1 MTWLTLKTA
10 FVAERQ
16 KVCRYGKSS
25 KYLMDSGNSH
35 VGVVPEKSSVITC
48 ELRALSPEAGTG
60 QMTFELVLYL

>member
-1 MTWLTLKTA
+1 
-10 FVAERQ
+10 
-16 KVCRYGKSS
+16 
-25 KYLMDSGNSH
+25 MDSGNSH